1 MDKIAQIK
9 LAETHGVL
17 AALADTGLL
26 KVASEEDFDFM
37 TEKVAEALGDD
48 YDMDQV
54 ISKTA
59 GCEYLMDKIA
69 SEEFSIDEVA
79 EVMDK
84 EACTFADLGEFLMLK
99 EAKDGLLAL
108 PEAPSTIG
116 KVRNTVSD
124 GVKNTIIK
132 NQPKIQEAKSALK
145 DVFSLKDIRSK
156 YKAYSDAT
164 KTVDPAITAYM
175 DKAKDIADK
184 AKAEASAFVSPHR
197 SALLK
202 SIGKAGLAYG
212 IPTAAAL
219 YGGKKLYDRFKS
231 DK

>member
-69 SEEFSIDEVA
+69 SEEFAIDEVA

-99 EAKDGLLAL
+99 EAASVAGTVEGAKNLGKSMFHGDVNLAKIKDGLKNVATGKGVR
-108 PEAPSTIG
+108 EAYGNLKAIQSQIG
-116 KVRNTVSD
+116 QRM
-124 GVKNTIIK
+124 GAF
-132 NQPKIQEAKSALK
+132 QSAGL
-145 DVFSLKDIRSK
+145 R
-156 YKAYSDAT
+156 
-164 KTVDPAITAYM
+164 
-175 DKAKDIADK
+175 AKDLPAEHAWNK
-184 AKAEASAFVSPHR
+184 GLEAAKKTRKGDAIQ
-197 SALLK
+197 LLK
-202 SIGKAGLAYG
+202 EVGKTTGLYGTGIVGAGV
-212 IPTAAAL
+212 
-219 YGGKKLYDRFKS
+219 GGKKLYDRFKS